1 MQNIRSHNGIPRRP
15 ALARAATQR
24 YIGSQKTR
32 SKDGV
37 ALRSLR
43 DTIVAARFFRSEV
56 IFLYGRIL
64 IFRRIPAGASKYLIF
79 SKTSDQNSSFF
90 KSVFLL

>member
-24 YIGSQKTR
+24 YIGAQKTR
-32 SKDGV
+32 SKDRRCSTVFEGHHCGCSF
-37 ALRSLR
+37 LQIGSYFSLH
-43 DTIVAARFFRSEV
+43 
-56 IFLYGRIL
+56 
-64 IFRRIPAGASKYLIF
+64 LIF

-90 KSVFLL
+90 KSVFLLYMGFCFPL

>member
-32 SKDGV
+32 SKNRRCSTVFEVQIGSYFSLRKNTDFSEKPGRCIKAV
-37 ALRSLR
+37 NVSENLRS
-43 DTIVAARFFRSEV
+43 
-56 IFLYGRIL
+56 GHC
-64 IFRRIPAGASKYLIF
+64 
-79 SKTSDQNSSFF
+79 FF

>member
-32 SKDGV
+32 SKDRCVCGPNESVV
-37 ALRSLR
+37 AR
-43 DTIVAARFFRSEV
+43 DTVVPADDLSHGKH
-56 IFLYGRIL
+56 IFCLWKKTDIL
-64 IFRRIPAGASKYLIF
+64 ISICR
-79 SKTSDQNSSFF
+79 
-90 KSVFLL
+90 